1 MLFWK
6 ILFFV
11 EYSFSI
17 RLPVSDK
24 TVSIDKNDERKVIP
38 FYFLLL
44 INKKELNANC

>member
-24 TVSIDKNDERKVIP
+24 TVSIE
-38 FYFLLL
+38 
-44 INKKELNANC
+44 KKTIKMTNEK